1 MIKKITL
8 LTCSFLLLGLSLQA
22 QSWKKLS
29 KQADELYAA
38 GNYAQAAKIYEQA
51 WQKKNKKKELIY
63 KAGDAYHL
71 LRDYPNAAKAYAN
84 VKDDTDD
91 FPLAGLYYARS
102 LKQEGNY
109 DQAIREFRS
118 FLDKYAGEERGILE
132 TIIQTEIEGAELGKV
147 AAANQDQTI
156 EFSLLGQGV
165 NTAENDF
172 GATLDT
178 DNSLYFSSNLG
189 GTARIFQS
197 ELIGDIWSKGEL
209 PSNFPLINNGQF
221 ANPSLSE
228 DGNRMYF
235 TVCEEGR
242 YGDLNTRCEIY
253 FIDRSGGS
261 WSTPTRLPDAIN
273 APSVTNTHPFV
284 TQRNQTE
291 FLFFSSNRSG
301 PTAKGGMD
309 IWYATRNLRM
319 PGSEFSAPANLG
331 APVNTNG
338 DEVTPFYL
346 IEEGRLFFSSNN
358 HAALGGFDI
367 LVSQGAFSNWT
378 QPVNLGM
385 PYNSSADDYHYSQF
399 NGGGFL
405 SSNRI
410 FGGEKLSTK
419 DDDIFQFTSE
429 SNELARY
436 SGTVMDVSNGEPIN
450 FYTVTLYEV
459 TNDGRLVQ
467 MDIQSVQQ
475 GRDGFSFEVLP
486 QREFRIDVDA
496 PGFQP
501 GTQSF
506 NTFDS
511 TGEIFA
517 QALMLEPNNP
527 TPPVTDPGTTYD
539 PGTNTNNTDG
549 TMTPPVT
556 NPGTTAPPAT
566 TPPVV
571 VNNPGETYTTQGIG
585 AYDKAEYSTNAP
597 KYEGTYY
604 KVQLVAVAKFNE
616 NDKVYEDLLTL
627 GDLETEYLTDRGI
640 YRVLLSAFLS
650 PEEAKQVRATARNS
664 GFPNAFIVKYENG
677 GRFGMIKLR

>member
-1 MIKKITL
+1 MTRKITL
-8 LTCSFLLLGLSLQA
+8 LISSLLLLGFSLQA

-29 KQADELYAA
+29 KQADELYAN
-38 GNYAQAAKIYEQA
+38 GNYAQAAKVYEQA

-118 FLDKYAGEERGILE
+118 FMDKYAGEERGILE
-132 TIIQTEIEGAELGKV
+132 TIIQTEIEGAELGKI
-147 AAANQDQTI
+147 AAANQDQSI
-156 EFSLLGQGV
+156 ELIHLGAGV
-165 NTAENDF
+165 NTSENDF
-172 GATLDT
+172 AATMGP
-178 DNSLYFSSNLG
+178 DNNLFFSSTLG

-197 ELIGDIWSKGEL
+197 ELMGNSWSKGEL

-228 DGNRMYF
+228 DGMRMYF
-235 TVCEEGR
+235 TVCEDGR
-242 YGDLNTRCEIY
+242 YGDLSTRCEIY
-253 FIDRSGGS
+253 FIDRSGGN
-261 WSTPTRLPDAIN
+261 WSTPIRLPDAIN
-273 APSVTNTHPFV
+273 AASVTNTHPFV
-284 TQRNQTE
+284 TQRNNTE

-319 PGSEFSAPANLG
+319 PGSEFSVPANLG

-338 DEVTPFYL
+338 DEISPYYH
-346 IEEGRLFFSSNN
+346 IDDGRLFFSSNN
-358 HAALGGFDI
+358 HPALGGFDI
-367 LVSQGAFSNWT
+367 LVSKGAFSNWT

-385 PYNSSADDYHYSQF
+385 PYNSSADDYHYSEF
-399 NGGGFL
+399 NGGGFF

-419 DDDIFQFTSE
+419 DDDIFEFTSQ
-429 SNELARY
+429 SSDLGRY
-436 SGTVMDVSNGEPIN
+436 TGTVLDVSNGEPIN
-450 FYTVTLYEV
+450 YYTVTLYEV
-459 TNDGRLVQ
+459 TEDGRLLQ
-467 MDIQSVQQ
+467 MDMQAVEQ

-496 PGFQP
+496 PGFQA
-501 GTQSF
+501 GSQTF
-506 NTFDS
+506 NTFDTS
-511 TGEIFA
+511 GEVYA
-517 QALMLEPNNP
+517 QAIMLEPSNP
-527 TPPVTDPGTTYD
+527 TPPVVD
-539 PGTNTNNTDG
+539 NTDG
-549 TMTPPVT
+549 TGTKPTT
-556 NPGTTAPPAT
+556 NPGNNTTTKPPVDNSPPA
-566 TPPVV
+566 V
-571 VNNPGETYTTQGIG
+571 VNNPGEPYTTAGVG
-585 AYDKAEYSTNAP
+585 AYDKAEYRTTAP

-604 KVQLVAVAKFNE
+604 KIQLLAVSKFNA
-616 NDKVYEDLLTL
+616 NDKIYQDLLQL

-640 YRVLLSAFLS
+640 YRVLISAFLS
-650 PEEAKQVRATARNS
+650 PEEAKQMQQTAQGR
-664 GFPNAFIVKYENG
+664 GFPNAFVVKYQDG
-677 GRFGMIKLR
+677 MRYGMIKLR

>member
-8 LTCSFLLLGLSLQA
+8 LTCSLLLLGLSLQA

-147 AAANQDQTI
+147 AASNQDQSI

-172 GATLDT
+172 GATLGP
-178 DNSLYFSSNLG
+178 DNSLYFSSTLG

-197 ELIGDIWSKGEL
+197 ELMGNSWSKGEL

-221 ANPSLSE
+221 ANPSLTE
-228 DGNRMYF
+228 DGMRMYF

-253 FIDRSGGS
+253 FIDRSGGA
-261 WSTPTRLPDAIN
+261 WSAPTRLPDAIN
-273 APSVTNTHPFV
+273 AAGVTNTHPFV
-284 TQRNQTE
+284 TQRNNTE

-319 PGSEFSAPANLG
+319 PGSEFSAPANIG

-338 DEVTPFYL
+338 DEVTPFYM
-346 IEEGRLFFSSNN
+346 IEEGRLFFSSHN
-358 HAALGGFDI
+358 HPALGGFDI
-367 LVSQGAFSNWT
+367 FVSQGAFSNWT

-385 PYNSSADDYHYSQF
+385 PYNSSADDYHYTEF

-419 DDDIFQFTSE
+419 DDDIFEFISE
-429 SNELARY
+429 RNQLSRY
-436 SGTVMDVSNGEPIN
+436 TGTVMDVSNGEPID

-501 GTQSF
+501 GSQSF
-506 NTFDS
+506 NTFDAS
-511 TGEIFA
+511 GDIYA
-517 QALMLEPNNP
+517 QALMLEPLNP
-527 TPPVTDPGTTYD
+527 TPPTTDPVITTDPGM
-539 PGTNTNNTDG
+539 NTNPTDG
-549 TMTPPVT
+549 SSTPPMDESG
-556 NPGTTAPPAT
+556 NTTGSMDN
-566 TPPVV
+566 PPVIDT
-571 VNNPGETYTTQGIG
+571 NPGETYTVRGVG
-585 AYDKAEYSTNAP
+585 GFDKAEYSTNAP
-597 KYEGTYY
+597 KYDGTYY
-604 KVQLVAVAKFNE
+604 KIQLIAVAKFNE
-616 NDKVYEDLLTL
+616 NDKVYQDLLTM
-627 GDLETEYLTDRGI
+627 GDLETEYLTERGL
-640 YRVLLSAFLS
+640 YRVLISAFLT
-650 PEEAKQVRATARNS
+650 PAEAKQAQATAQSN
-664 GFPNAFIVKYENG
+664 GFPNSFVVKYQDG
-677 GRFGMIKLR
+677 QHYGMVKLR

>member
-8 LTCSFLLLGLSLQA
+8 LTFSLLLLGLSLQA

-38 GNYAQAAKIYEQA
+38 GNYAQAAKVYEQA

-84 VKDDTDD
+84 VKDDTED
-91 FPLAGLYYARS
+91 FPLAALYYARS

-118 FLDKYAGEERGILE
+118 FMDKYAGEERGILE
-132 TIIQTEIEGAELGKV
+132 TIIQTEIEGAELGKI
-147 AAANQDQTI
+147 AASNQDQSI

-172 GATLDT
+172 GATLGP
-178 DNSLYFSSNLG
+178 DNGLYFSSNLG

-197 ELIGDIWSKGEL
+197 ELMGNTWSKGEL

-221 ANPSLSE
+221 ANPSLSD
-228 DGNRMYF
+228 DGMRMYF
-235 TVCEEGR
+235 TVCEDGR

-253 FIDRSGGS
+253 FIDRSGGT

-273 APSVTNTHPFV
+273 APSVTNTHPYV
-284 TQRNQTE
+284 TQRNNTE

-301 PTAKGGMD
+301 PSAKGGMD

-319 PGSEFSAPANLG
+319 PGSEFSTPANLG

-338 DEVTPFYL
+338 DEVTPFYM

-358 HAALGGFDI
+358 HPALGGFDVF
-367 LVSQGAFSNWT
+367 VSQGAFSNWT

-385 PYNSSADDYHYSQF
+385 PYNSSADDYHYTEF

-429 SNELARY
+429 SNEVTRY

-450 FYTVTLYEV
+450 FYNVTLYEV
-459 TNDGRLVQ
+459 TDDGRLIQ
-467 MDIQSVQQ
+467 MDMQSVEQ

-501 GTQSF
+501 GSQTF
-506 NTFDS
+506 NTYDA
-511 TGEIFA
+511 TGDIFA
-517 QALMLEPNNP
+517 QALMLEPTNPNPPVIDPVVPDNTDGTNN
-527 TPPVTDPGTTYD
+527 PPVTDPA
-539 PGTNTNNTDG
+539 N
-549 TMTPPVT
+549 
-556 NPGTTAPPAT
+556 PPA
-566 TPPVV
+566 V
-571 VNNPGETYTTQGIG
+571 VNNPGETYTTQGVG
-585 AYDKAEYSTNAP
+585 AFDKAEYQTNAA

-604 KVQLVAVAKFNE
+604 KVQLIAVAKFNE
-616 NDKVYEDLLTL
+616 NDKIYEDLLTL

-640 YRVLLSAFLS
+640 YRVLIAAFLT
-650 PEEAKQVRATARNS
+650 PEEAKQVRSTARNG
-664 GFPNAFIVKYENG
+664 GFPNAFLVKYEDG
-677 GRFGMIKLR
+677 KRFGMVNLR

>member
-8 LTCSFLLLGLSLQA
+8 LTFSLLLLGLSLQA

-91 FPLAGLYYARS
+91 FPLAALYYARS
-102 LKQEGNY
+102 LKQDGNY
-109 DQAIREFRS
+109 DQAIREFRG
-118 FLDKYAGEERGILE
+118 FMDKYAGEERGILE
-132 TIIQTEIEGAELGKV
+132 TIIQTEIEGAELGKI
-147 AAANQDQTI
+147 AAANQDQSI
-156 EFSLLGQGV
+156 DFSLLGQGV

-172 GATLDT
+172 GATLGP
-178 DNSLYFSSNLG
+178 DNGLYFSSNLG

-197 ELIGDIWSKGEL
+197 ELMGDTWSKGEL

-221 ANPSLSE
+221 ANPSLSD
-228 DGNRMYF
+228 DGTRMYF
-235 TVCEEGR
+235 TVCEDGR

-253 FIDRSGGS
+253 FIDRSGGT
-261 WSTPTRLPDAIN
+261 WSAPTRLPDAIN
-273 APSVTNTHPFV
+273 APSVTNTHPYV
-284 TQRNQTE
+284 TQRNNTE

-309 IWYATRNLRM
+309 IWYTTRNLRM

-338 DEVTPFYL
+338 DEVTPFYM

-358 HAALGGFDI
+358 HPALGGFDVF
-367 LVSQGAFSNWT
+367 VSQGAFSNWT

-385 PYNSSADDYHYSQF
+385 PYNSSADDYHYTEF

-410 FGGEKLSTK
+410 FGGEKLSTR
-419 DDDIFQFTSE
+419 DDDIFQFIGE
-429 SNELARY
+429 SNDVTRY

-450 FYTVTLYEV
+450 FYNVTLYEV
-459 TNDGRLVQ
+459 TDDGRLVQ
-467 MDIQSVQQ
+467 MDMQSVEQ

-501 GTQSF
+501 GSQTF
-506 NTFDS
+506 NTFDA

-517 QALMLEPNNP
+517 QALMLEPTNP
-527 TPPVTDPGTTYD
+527 TPPVTDPPPTTNPDYTDGTTTPPVTDPGTTINPNTD
-539 PGTNTNNTDG
+539 PNPPSVVTNT
-549 TMTPPVT
+549 
-556 NPGTTAPPAT
+556 
-566 TPPVV
+566 
-571 VNNPGETYTTQGIG
+571 GETYTTQGVG
-585 AYDKAEYSTNAP
+585 AYDKAEYQTNAT
-597 KYEGTYY
+597 KYDGTYY
-604 KVQLVAVAKFNE
+604 KVQLIAVAKFNE
-616 NDKVYEDLLTL
+616 NDKIYEDLLTL

-640 YRVLLSAFLS
+640 YRVLISAFLTA
-650 PEEAKQVRATARNS
+650 EEAKQVRSTARSN
-664 GFPNAFIVKYENG
+664 GFPNAFIVKYEDG
-677 GRFGMIKLR
+677 MRFGMINMR